1 MRIDKMITSGK
12 FSDLLSKLIFSTNSL
27 RTCMEISMENLF
39 VDNKN
44 MMQLARVKK
53 RKICVTEKKA
63 IILDVVPIK

>member
-27 RTCMEISMENLF
+27 RTCIEISMENLF

-44 MMQLARVKK
+44 MMQLARVKT
-53 RKICVTEKKA
+53 RKIFVTEKKA

>member
-1 MRIDKMITSGK
+1 MITSGK

-27 RTCMEISMENLF
+27 RTGMEISMENLF

-44 MMQLARVKK
+44 MMQLARVKM

>member
-1 MRIDKMITSGK
+1 MITSGK

-44 MMQLARVKK
+44 MMQLARVKT
-53 RKICVTEKKA
+53 RKIRVTEKKA

>member
-1 MRIDKMITSGK
+1 MITSGK

-27 RTCMEISMENLF
+27 RTCVEISMENLF

-44 MMQLARVKK
+44 MMQLARVKT
-53 RKICVTEKKA
+53 RKIFVTEKKA

>member
-1 MRIDKMITSGK
+1 MITSGK
-12 FSDLLSKLIFSTNSL
+12 FSDLLSKLIFSTNSV

-44 MMQLARVKK
+44 MMQLARVKT